1 MARLLQ
7 QVARIV
13 LGERLALPHH
23 LGHLGLHG
31 LHRRGEVAQT
41 LLLVGSEAP
50 SILGQ
55 SEAGFKMLRLRSEV
69 RWSGLS
75 PVRHQAGAWGG
86 VVKQGRGPFN
96 TSPLLGIGAPLLRV
110 FLELLPRD
118 PRLVALVAELLR
130 LWRSESGAPR
140 PRRLW
145 GGRRRA
151 PEPTAS
157 FRAAL

>member
-1 MARLLQ
+1 
-7 QVARIV
+7 
-13 LGERLALPHH
+13 
-23 LGHLGLHG
+23 
-31 LHRRGEVAQT
+31 
-41 LLLVGSEAP
+41 
-50 SILGQ
+50 
-55 SEAGFKMLRLRSEV
+55 MLRLRSEV

-110 FLELLPRD
+110 LLELLPRD

-130 LWRSESGAPR
+130 LAVGERGTTASSSLGR
-140 PRRLW
+140 PEARV
-145 GGRRRA
+145 

>member
-41 LLLVGSEAP
+41 LLLVGGEAP

-110 FLELLPRD
+110 LLELLPRD

-130 LWRSESGAPR
+130 LAVGERGT
-140 PRRLW
+140 
-145 GGRRRA
+145 
-151 PEPTAS
+151 TAS
-157 FRAAL
+157 SSLGRPEARP

>member
-1 MARLLQ
+1 
-7 QVARIV
+7 
-13 LGERLALPHH
+13 
-23 LGHLGLHG
+23 
-31 LHRRGEVAQT
+31 
-41 LLLVGSEAP
+41 
-50 SILGQ
+50 
-55 SEAGFKMLRLRSEV
+55 MLRLRSEV

-140 PRRLW
+140 PRRLGAA
-145 GGRRRA
+145 GGAR
-151 PEPTAS
+151 P
-157 FRAAL
+157 